1 MAVERRRA
9 AKSSDAL
16 HQVRER
22 ENVMRQSHLI
32 SASGGAMLA
41 GLIAATTAPTVAAQE
56 MQKWH
61 GQGVLVVTQVTQLKL
76 EDRAGHMVGVSD
88 YDGAV
93 YNAQGKPFL
102 DKARYQVAGL
112 VDTQGSNIGYKT
124 FSEADGSK
132 VFAKYAVTQVK
143 LPEINGTFEFT
154 GGTGKYEGITGRGT
168 FHLVRVSDKAAV
180 DELTGEYTLP
190 TMTGSSSK

>member
-1 MAVERRRA
+1 MKR
-9 AKSSDAL
+9 
-16 HQVRER
+16 
-22 ENVMRQSHLI
+22 SHLA
-32 SASGGAMLA
+32 SAMGSTLFAA
-41 GLIAATTAPTVAAQE
+41 LIAATAPTAVAQD

-102 DKARYQVAGL
+102 EKARYQVAGL
-112 VDTQGSNIGYKT
+112 LDTQGSNIGYKT